1 MAKYL
6 SHIVLL
12 ACFAVIFSSCSIF
25 SSKYEKIEKGEYK
38 FSVLGKKR
46 FSLNNINGKVKIVKS
61 SDKDFIYVKYEKVA
75 YVKKRQLG
83 QPMSEI
89 TVSIDSTGSDIKL
102 ETEMEND
109 RFGIHIG
116 IHESNKVDYEI
127 AVPEGMMVYVD
138 NTNGSIEINE
148 VVNDAKLSTV
158 NGKITVNHSTGKL
171 DMETSNGSIKG
182 NVDSTKGITGSTVNG
197 SIRFN
202 FGPKVSAKIKADVIN
217 GSVKID
223 GLNMK
228 TDKKERK
235 YFEGILGA
243 GDAEIKLETTNGSI
257 RLNGEGSNN
266 DSQEI

>member
-12 ACFAVIFSSCSIF
+12 VCFAVIFSSCSLF
-25 SSKYEKIEKGEYK
+25 SQRYEKIEKGEYK
-38 FSVLGKKR
+38 LNAQGKKR

-61 SDKDFIYVKYEKVA
+61 FDKDFIFIKYEKTA
-75 YVKKRQLG
+75 YVKKRELG
-83 QPMSEI
+83 KPMNEI
-89 TVSIDSTGSDIKL
+89 TLSIDSTGNEVKI
-102 ETEMEND
+102 ETEMESEK
-109 RFGIHIG
+109 FGIQFNSHG
-116 IHESNKVDYEI
+116 SNKVDYEI

-138 NTNGSIEINE
+138 NTNGSIEIDE
-148 VVNDAKLSTV
+148 VVNDAKLSTI
-158 NGKITVNHSTGKL
+158 NGKINVNHSTGKL
-171 DMETSNGSIKG
+171 DLETTNGSIKG
-182 NVDSTKGITGSTVNG
+182 SVDSTKGITGSTVNG

-235 YFEGILGA
+235 YFEGILGS
-243 GDAEIKLETTNGSI
+243 GDTEIKLETTNGSI
-257 RLNGEGSNN
+257 RLSGSDN
-266 DSQEI
+266 DNSQEI

>member
-12 ACFAVIFSSCSIF
+12 VCCAVIFSSCSLF
-25 SSKYEKIEKGEYK
+25 SSKYEKVEKGEYK
-38 FSVLGKKR
+38 LSTFGKKR
-46 FSLNNINGKVKIVKS
+46 FSLNNINGKVKIVKGT
-61 SDKDFIYVKYEKVA
+61 DKDFIYVKYEKVA
-75 YVKKRQLG
+75 YVKKRDLG
-83 QPMSEI
+83 KPMSEV
-89 TVSIDSTGSDIKL
+89 TVSIDSTQNEIKI
-102 ETEMEND
+102 ETEMENEK
-109 RFGIHIG
+109 FGIQFG

-127 AVPEGMMVYVD
+127 SVPEGMMVYVD
-138 NTNGSIEINE
+138 NTNGSIEIDE
-148 VVNDAKLSTV
+148 IVNDAKLSTV
-158 NGKITVNHSTGKL
+158 NGKINVNHSTGKL
-171 DMETSNGSIKG
+171 ELETTNGSIKG

-202 FGPKVSAKIKADVIN
+202 FGPKVSAKIKADVMN

-228 TDKKERK
+228 TDKKDRK
-235 YFEGILGA
+235 YFEGILGN

-257 RLNGEGSNN
+257 RLNGSGNN